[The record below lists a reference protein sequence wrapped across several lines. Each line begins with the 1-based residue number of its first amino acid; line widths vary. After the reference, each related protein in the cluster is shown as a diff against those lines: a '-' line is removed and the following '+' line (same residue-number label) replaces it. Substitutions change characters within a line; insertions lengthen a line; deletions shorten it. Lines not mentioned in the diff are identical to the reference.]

1 MKATMLNPPC
11 WDPKMVEVK
20 PLFTTPHCWYH
31 VCGTFYRVTLPLC
44 STYIGYPESF

>member
-20 PLFTTPHCWYH
+20 PLFTTSKNPKVWWGASHRVVWGAKAH
-31 VCGTFYRVTLPLC
+31 V
-44 STYIGYPESF
+44 